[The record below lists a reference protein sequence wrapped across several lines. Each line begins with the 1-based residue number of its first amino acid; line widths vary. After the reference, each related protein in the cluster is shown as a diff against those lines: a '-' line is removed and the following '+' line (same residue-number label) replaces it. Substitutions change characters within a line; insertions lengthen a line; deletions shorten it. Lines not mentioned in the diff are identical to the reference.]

1 MILNGH
7 GTLWN
12 IGNTGWSKG
21 LNYNAVLQLDQ
32 FYRKQDKWV
41 EVTYVLLFIS
51 LCDMPGLCPK
61 GTDLG
66 VKASAPSC
74 PFALT
79 LHLGLQTEQAE
90 SQGTLPGGAA
100 SVLVEIQTVPIAV
113 KAIRGFKKYIEAFMG
128 LTLLYEL
135 T

>member
-12 IGNTGWSKG
+12 IGNAGWSKG

-32 FYRKQDKWV
+32 FYRKQEKWV

-51 LCDMPGLCPK
+51 LCDMPDLCPK

-100 SVLVEIQTVPIAV
+100 SVLVEIQTVPIV
-113 KAIRGFKKYIEAFMG
+113 VETIKRIQKVHRR
-128 LTLLYEL
+128 LYGINF
-135 T
+135 TA